1 VVIPTSSPAPEIWP
15 LRVAIGRFAGK
26 ESYASIPG
34 MPQVRKGRLRGVIGQ
49 LSYDNLALLES
60 GVDEHLG

>member
-1 VVIPTSSPAPEIWP
+1 M
-15 LRVAIGRFAGK
+15 RVAIGRFAGK